1 MTSQCHSDVKRD
13 WLVTYARKVARERAY
28 IADHPRAVF
37 CVMLRED
44 EAEGLLAQLN
54 ELVQKDA
61 A

>member
-1 MTSQCHSDVKRD
+1 VKRD